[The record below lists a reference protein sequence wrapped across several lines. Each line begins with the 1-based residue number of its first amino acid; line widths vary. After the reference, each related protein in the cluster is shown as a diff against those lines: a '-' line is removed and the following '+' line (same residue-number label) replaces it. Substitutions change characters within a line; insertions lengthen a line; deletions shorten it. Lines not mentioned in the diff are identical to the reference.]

1 MGVLF
6 LKPIYCIR
14 LKNILIIAFALILLC
29 FCVCAASVSE
39 PDGLKL
45 YVLMYH
51 QVSEK
56 PSKYGNYVVS
66 PAELE
71 NDIKII
77 LDEGYT
83 PIFASELLNYAEN
96 GAPLPEKPIM
106 ITFDD
111 GYMSDYVYV
120 LPLLKQYNVKAN
132 FALVGALQDLY
143 SSGIN
148 RHVDYAQSTWD
159 EVREMEQSGLA
170 EFLSHSYDMHNLKKR
185 RGTLRT
191 SAESH
196 EIYTRIMEDDIEKN
210 RQAFLKQLGHEP
222 CAFVYPFGNCN
233 DETKKIIESHFKMTF
248 GVYEKPNYIK
258 DADDLYNLHRYNMVH
273 NRNLKKILGD

>member
-1 MGVLF
+1 M
-6 LKPIYCIR
+6 KPIYCIR

-96 GAPLPEKPIM
+96 KSKELSLLLIIDSIEKLR
-106 ITFDD
+106 
-111 GYMSDYVYV
+111 S
-120 LPLLKQYNVKAN
+120 KYN
-132 FALVGALQDLY
+132 
-143 SSGIN
+143 I
-148 RHVDYAQSTWD
+148 
-159 EVREMEQSGLA
+159 
-170 EFLSHSYDMHNLKKR
+170 
-185 RGTLRT
+185 
-191 SAESH
+191 
-196 EIYTRIMEDDIEKN
+196 EDIIVIEKN
-210 RQAFLKQLGHEP
+210 
-222 CAFVYPFGNCN
+222 VN
-233 DETKKIIESHFKMTF
+233 DEIVSLDFDNTKINEF
-248 GVYEKPNYIK
+248 
-258 DADDLYNLHRYNMVH
+258 
-273 NRNLKKILGD
+273 NLKVSENIQKKLIKLEKNKKNNLTEKYYEGKVDIIYNVPMSIVYDVPILVGIGPKVPFKLDVLGNVFT